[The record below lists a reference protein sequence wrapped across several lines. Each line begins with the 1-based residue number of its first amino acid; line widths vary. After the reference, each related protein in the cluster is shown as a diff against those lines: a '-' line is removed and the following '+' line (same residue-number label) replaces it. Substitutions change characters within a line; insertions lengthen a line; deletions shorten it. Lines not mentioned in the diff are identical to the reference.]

1 MPRYRVPRPGSKYY
15 LPKYEYKTVVSFC
28 MQYWDLRSRVAS
40 CTGLKGVNYDGMPH
54 GTSVSDPTYQ
64 SALQGA
70 EAARKVDIIESAVR
84 RAAPDLYEWILKSV
98 TEEDMTYDKLRY
110 EYGMPCGKNL
120 YAKKRRLVFWY
131 VSKEI

>member
-1 MPRYRVPRPGSKYY
+1 MPHYRCPKAGSKYY
-15 LPKYEYKTVVSFC
+15 LPKYEYKTVVAFC
-28 MQYWDLRSRVAS
+28 LQYDELKAKAEAYKGLRAVR
-40 CTGLKGVNYDGMPH
+40 YDGVKVNSSP
-54 GTSVSDPTYQ
+54 GDPTYQ
-64 SALQGA
+64 SAVYGA

>member
-28 MQYWDLRSRVAS
+28 MQYWDLKTRVAS
-40 CTGLKGVNYDGMPH
+40 CAGLKGVHYDGMPH
-54 GTSVSDPTYQ
+54 GSSTSDPTYQ
-64 SALQGA
+64 SAVQGA
-70 EAARKVDIIESAVR
+70 EAARKVAIIENAVR
-84 RAAPDLYEWILKSV
+84 RAAPDLYDWILKSV
-98 TEEDMTYDKLRY
+98 TEENMTYDKLRY
-110 EYGMPCGKNL
+110 DLGMPCGKNL